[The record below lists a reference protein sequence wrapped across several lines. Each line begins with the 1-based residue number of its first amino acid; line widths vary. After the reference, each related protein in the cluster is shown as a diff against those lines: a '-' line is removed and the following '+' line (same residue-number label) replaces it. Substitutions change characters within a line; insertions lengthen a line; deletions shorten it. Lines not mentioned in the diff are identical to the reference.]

1 MTSQINPEQE
11 VTKFLR
17 QKGRLSNWMGLLGGQ
32 ILKRNADQQF
42 RTLQAQQAWV
52 RKQWGAK
59 ETPEGGDDV
68 GHTYLGD
75 VHQPPVIITGQ
86 PQQQS
91 SSLGPLLAA
100 GLGML
105 GPAGGVAGYFLNQ
118 MMQQP
123 QAQQPAAIVAP
134 AEQLTQPISTTIRE
148 DLGVR
153 ILSED
158 ELLP

>member
-1 MTSQINPEQE
+1 M
-11 VTKFLR
+11 
-17 QKGRLSNWMGLLGGQ
+17 
-32 ILKRNADQQF
+32 
-42 RTLQAQQAWV
+42 
-52 RKQWGAK
+52 
-59 ETPEGGDDV
+59 

-75 VHQPPVIITGQ
+75 VTHQPPVIITGQ